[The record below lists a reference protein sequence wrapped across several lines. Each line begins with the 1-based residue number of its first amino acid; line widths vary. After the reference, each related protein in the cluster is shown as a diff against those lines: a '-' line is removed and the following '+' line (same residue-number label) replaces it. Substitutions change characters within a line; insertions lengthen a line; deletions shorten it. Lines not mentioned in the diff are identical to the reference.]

1 MTNMIVHFARP
12 SIGSGALTISK
23 IFKQAL
29 LAAMLTGA
37 STISHSAAAAVGSA
51 GMGVPGTVNAVS
63 ESEMTRAKGAI
74 SHAGYQPVVLEMAQD
89 HNLFFTAT
97 KGGETYEV
105 TVTPGA
111 KLYVSTG
118 ISSGRQS

>member
-1 MTNMIVHFARP
+1 MTIMTTRFARSP
-12 SIGSGALTISK
+12 IGFGLPKNSK
-23 IFKQAL
+23 ILKQAL
-29 LAAMLTGA
+29 LAAMLTSA
-37 STISHSAAAAVGSA
+37 STIGHSAAAAVGSA
-51 GMGVPGTVNAVS
+51 EMGAPGTVNAVS
-63 ESEMTRAKGAI
+63 ENEIARAKGAI

-111 KLYVSTG
+111 RLYVSTG
-118 ISSGRQS
+118 ISGGRQS